1 MTKDVIL
8 QYLLIGIFLVATATG
23 LNVIFQGIAG
33 IPESGL
39 ISQASVDNELR
50 FMAVFWVAFG
60 VYCLMLSRN
69 IYENKKNIVFVAVV
83 FLCSGVARLLSF
95 VTVGQPIELFIGAMA
110 VELVLPV
117 VLFALSNSL
126 NSQDERQ
133 LQPTEGASE

>member
-8 QYLLIGIFLVATATG
+8 RYLLIGIFLVATATG

-39 ISQASVDNELR
+39 ITQASVDNELR

-69 IYENKKNIVFVAVV
+69 VYENKKNIVFVAVV

-117 VLFALSNSL
+117 VLFVLSSSL
-126 NSQDERQ
+126 NGQDERQ

>member
-8 QYLLIGIFLVATATG
+8 RYLLIGIFLVATATG

-39 ISQASVDNELR
+39 ITQASVDNELR

-117 VLFALSNSL
+117 VLFGLSNSL

-133 LQPTEGASE
+133 LQPTEGAPE

>member
-8 QYLLIGIFLVATATG
+8 RYLLIGIFLVATATG

-39 ISQASVDNELR
+39 ITQASVDNELR

-60 VYCLMLSRN
+60 VYCLMISRN
-69 IYENKKNIVFVAVV
+69 VHENKKNIGFVAIV

-117 VLFALSNSL
+117 VLFVLLSSL
-126 NSQDERQ
+126 NGQDERQ

>member
-8 QYLLIGIFLVATATG
+8 RYLLIGIFLVATATG

-39 ISQASVDNELR
+39 ITQASVDNELR

>member
-8 QYLLIGIFLVATATG
+8 RYLLIGIFLVATATG

-39 ISQASVDNELR
+39 ITQASVDNELR

-95 VTVGQPIELFIGAMA
+95 VTVGQPIELFIGAMV

>member
-8 QYLLIGIFLVATATG
+8 RYLLIGIFLVATATG

-39 ISQASVDNELR
+39 ITQASVDNELR

-69 IYENKKNIVFVAVV
+69 VYENKKNIVFVAVV

-117 VLFALSNSL
+117 VLFGLSNSL

>member
-8 QYLLIGIFLVATATG
+8 RYLLIGIFLVATATG
-23 LNVIFQGIAG
+23 LNVIFQGIVG

-39 ISQASVDNELR
+39 ITQASVDNELR

-69 IYENKKNIVFVAVV
+69 VYENKKNIVFVAVV

-117 VLFALSNSL
+117 VLFVLSSSL
-126 NSQDERQ
+126 NGQDERQ

>member
-8 QYLLIGIFLVATATG
+8 RYLLIGIFLVATATG

>member
-8 QYLLIGIFLVATATG
+8 RYLLIGIFLVATATG

-39 ISQASVDNELR
+39 ITQASVDNELR

-110 VELVLPV
+110 AELVLPV
-117 VLFALSNSL
+117 VLFGLSNSL

-133 LQPTEGASE
+133 LQPTEGAQE

>member
-1 MTKDVIL
+1 MTKDIIL
-8 QYLLIGIFLVATATG
+8 RYLLIGIFLVATATG

-39 ISQASVDNELR
+39 ITQASVDNELR

-69 IYENKKNIVFVAVV
+69 VYENKNNIVFVAVV

-117 VLFALSNSL
+117 VLFGLSNSL

>member
-8 QYLLIGIFLVATATG
+8 RYLLIGIFLVATATG

-39 ISQASVDNELR
+39 ITQASVDNELR

-69 IYENKKNIVFVAVV
+69 VYENKNNIVFVAVV

-117 VLFALSNSL
+117 VLFGLSNSL